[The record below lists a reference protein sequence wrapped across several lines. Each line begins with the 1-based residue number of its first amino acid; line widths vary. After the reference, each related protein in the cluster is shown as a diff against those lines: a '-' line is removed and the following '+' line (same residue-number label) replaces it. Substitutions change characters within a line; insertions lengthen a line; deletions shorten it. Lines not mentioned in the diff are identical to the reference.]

1 VIELDSLLRAE
12 AGTFALETV
21 RIAGVVIA
29 APLAWQSAPL
39 RVRGGLVLLL
49 AFAAHAQMG
58 LSSTPRPWEQMAFGA
73 GTEFMLGLGIGF
85 VVRLYVSIAEMAAD
99 HIAPMMG
106 IGAAQ
111 LFDPQT
117 KNMQN
122 VTSLFL
128 RNFAVLLALIAGLH
142 RVLLGGVLA
151 SFRAVPVGSLTNPAL
166 ETPVI
171 LAMTTDALASGV
183 RVAIPFIAILFMAQ
197 IALAFISRA
206 APAMQIFSV
215 GFAVTMAT
223 GGLVMILVLPDLG
236 FELLGEVSRSG
247 SKIETLLTAVQGAR

>member
-1 VIELDSLLRAE
+1 MIDLDSLVRAE

-29 APLAWQSAPL
+29 APLAWLSAP
-39 RVRGGLVLLL
+39 VRIRGALVVLL
-49 AFAAHAQMG
+49 AFAAHAEHG
-58 LSSTPRPWEQMAFGA
+58 VSLTPRPFEQMAFSVGS
-73 GTEFMLGLGIGF
+73 EFMLGLGIGF
-85 VVRLYVSIAEMAAD
+85 VVRLFVAVAEMAAD

-122 VTSLFL
+122 VLATML
-128 RNFAVLLALIAGLH
+128 RNFAVLLGLIAGIH
-142 RVLLGGVLA
+142 RVVLGGVLA
-151 SFRAVPVGSLTNPAL
+151 SFKIVPVGTLNNPAL

-171 LAMTTDALASGV
+171 LAMTSEALVTGV
-183 RVAIPFIAILFMAQ
+183 RIAIPFIAILFMSQ

-206 APAMQIFSV
+206 APAMQIFSI
-215 GFAVTMAT
+215 GFAVTLAT
-223 GGLVMILVLPDLG
+223 GALIMILVLPDMG
-236 FELLGEVSRSG
+236 VELLGEVSRSG
-247 SKIETLLTAVQGAR
+247 GKIETLLTAVQAR